1 VVLEVMAER
10 GLKVVEWSVL
20 SRDWTNPG
28 VETIARRTLD
38 KVKSGAVI
46 LLHDG
51 DGAATGASRAQTV
64 AAARQIIRELKA
76 QGYKFVTV
84 DEILKTEE

>member
-1 VVLEVMAER
+1 
-10 GLKVVEWSVL
+10 VL

-28 VETIARRTLD
+28 VETIVSRTLA

-51 DGAATGASRAQTV
+51 DGVAAATPRAQTV
-64 AAARQIIRELKA
+64 AAARQIICELKA

-84 DEILKTEE
+84 GEILKTEE